1 MGFIIPTCKETLTN
15 TIFLSTLKKGA
26 KKKYERKKVESFPPK
41 KKQIWCVHETCKII
55 FVEIF
60 DNRLAS
66 KFVQR
71 RNGKDF
77 FEKIKNFLKQNTTE
91 RMS

>member
-1 MGFIIPTCKETLTN
+1 MQRNTYKYNFFIDI
-15 TIFLSTLKKGA
+15 KKGA

-77 FEKIKNFLKQNTTE
+77 FEMIKNFLKQNTTE

>member
-26 KKKYERKKVESFPPK
+26 KKKFERKKVESFPPK

-60 DNRLAS
+60 T
-66 KFVQR
+66 
-71 RNGKDF
+71 RNTKLCNMYG
-77 FEKIKNFLKQNTTE
+77 
-91 RMS
+91 MVGM